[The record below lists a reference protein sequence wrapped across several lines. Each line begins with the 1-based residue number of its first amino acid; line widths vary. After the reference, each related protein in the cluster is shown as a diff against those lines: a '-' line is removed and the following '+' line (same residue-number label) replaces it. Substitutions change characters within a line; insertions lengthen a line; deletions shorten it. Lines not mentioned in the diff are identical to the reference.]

1 MTTRASRRMSPLD
14 RAMRAGDTSNA
25 PLPDPHTSLAARG
38 RGVTESTRGALERA
52 LGRAARS
59 HDARLPAA
67 RTSVVGS
74 LAAAGLLVG
83 LIAGVSLTG
92 SWARAIALGLVV
104 ALTAGSAP
112 LLRQRSRAASRAD
125 RIATELP
132 DVLDLLAVTVSAG
145 LGFDA
150 ALARVSSA
158 FEGPLAEELRRVRH
172 EVALG
177 ATRGAALKEL
187 ARRTGLPQLR
197 AFAAAIAQADALGA
211 PLAEVLRAQATTQ
224 RGIHSLRLEER
235 AQQLPVKLVVPLVLC
250 LLPALFVVVIGPAAV
265 SLLDGSTLP

>member
-1 MTTRASRRMSPLD
+1 MTTRASRGMSPLD
-14 RAMRAGDTSNA
+14 RAMRAADTSNG
-25 PLPDPHTSLAARG
+25 PLPDPHAGLAG
-38 RGVTESTRGALERA
+38 RVRAVTESALGALERA
-52 LGRAARS
+52 SGRVAHA
-59 HDARLPAA
+59 HDARLPVA

-83 LIAGVSLTG
+83 LIAGVGLTG
-92 SWARAIALGLVV
+92 SWARAVALGLVV

-112 LLRQRSRAASRAD
+112 LLRQRSRADSRAA
-125 RIATELP
+125 RIATQLP

-177 ATRGAALKEL
+177 TTRAEALREL
-187 ARRTGLPQLR
+187 SRRTGLPQLR
-197 AFAAAIAQADALGA
+197 TFAAAIAQADALGA
-211 PLAEVLRAQATTQ
+211 PLAEVLRSQASTQ
-224 RGIHSLRLEER
+224 RAIHSLRLEER